1 MCATSRNRNE
11 CEGLPQFSQ
20 ETTLHL
26 EEAVGVSVLQIEP
39 WLMDENVVRS
49 TRSLKWVFLALLSS
63 LAGKNSAK
71 AAQNSLKM
79 VRPRGY
85 PNVPHAGGLGG
96 GFG

>member
-26 EEAVGVSVLQIEP
+26 EEAVGVAVLQIEP

-63 LAGKNSAK
+63 LAGKISAK
-71 AAQNSLKM
+71 AAQLAQDGKAQ
-79 VRPRGY
+79 GL